1 MLSTSSLIPLDPVLC
16 VSNSAKSKIERDME
30 EYFRPDPPG
39 KSVWDTIMLVGAPK
53 VKQEP
58 NSDPPK
64 EVTEAMKEY
73 DRQKREGTL
82 GPEWQYEERFR
93 PEDFVER
100 KEGEGY

>member
-1 MLSTSSLIPLDPVLC
+1 M
-16 VSNSAKSKIERDME
+16 
-30 EYFRPDPPG
+30 
-39 KSVWDTIMLVGAPK
+39 
-53 VKQEP
+53 KQEP